1 MEVCK
6 EEKSLPAGKET
17 KEMFLEEVAF
27 NLDLVLG
34 ADIGIVRMKWKD
46 FICLIMKCFL
56 VEFG

>member
-1 MEVCK
+1 MWEK
-6 EEKSLPAGKET
+6 EKSLPAGKET

-34 ADIGIVRMKWKD
+34 ANIGIMHMRWED
-46 FICLIMKCFL
+46 FICLIMKCFP